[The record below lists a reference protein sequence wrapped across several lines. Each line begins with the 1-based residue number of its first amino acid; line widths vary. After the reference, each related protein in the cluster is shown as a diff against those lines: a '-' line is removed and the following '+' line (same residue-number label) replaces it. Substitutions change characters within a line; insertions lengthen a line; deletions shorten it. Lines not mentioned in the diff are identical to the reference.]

1 MSKTLVTELV
11 KKPKTVRGDRMIC
24 FVCTGNTCRS
34 PMAAAV
40 FNDISIAPEV
50 CSACDIE
57 KLMSAKNIRATSAGL
72 SAFYEPISEN
82 AVKAL
87 RDAGVPV
94 TSKNNYE
101 AHISENIE
109 LERVREAELVVG
121 ITSSHA
127 MRLMSLF
134 PQYASKITCMPKD
147 IPDPFGGSLEEYKEC
162 LAAISEGV
170 KEIYEKL

>member
-1 MSKTLVTELV
+1 MSKTLVTELE
-11 KKPKTVRGDRMIC
+11 KKPMSVNRDRAVC

-40 FNDISIAPEV
+40 FNDMSLAPEV

-72 SAFYEPISEN
+72 AAFGEPISEN

-87 RDAGVPV
+87 REAGVPV
-94 TSKNNYE
+94 TAKNNYE
-101 AHISENIE
+101 AHISESID
-109 LERVREAELVVG
+109 LEKMREAELVVG
-121 ITSSHA
+121 ISSSHA
-127 MRLMSLF
+127 LRLMSLF

-162 LAAISEGV
+162 LEAISEGV